1 MRKIELIL
9 KDEKTEETVF
19 TTQLFGM
26 DFSDRFFFNELK
38 ETFGIESYHHCFP
51 ETKVDFQSL
60 FIIIEK
66 TIANQITENKTRL
79 VDRDG
84 CFNIYMNPV
93 MNLTSYI
100 VNPMD
105 SFMRY
110 EKPKENVS
118 ADVGPLHTP
127 SMIAKEIF
135 TNSMLFT
142 SLRLKYMLSLE
153 GLIEDCD
160 NCLFGMS
167 DNIPMLRNGVVA
179 YIVSL

>member
-9 KDEKTEETVF
+9 KDEKMEETVF
-19 TTQLFGM
+19 TTQLFGV
-26 DFSDRFFFNELK
+26 DFSDKFFFNELK

-51 ETKVDFQSL
+51 EIKVDFQSL

-84 CFNIYMNPV
+84 CFNIYMNPT
-93 MNLTSYI
+93 MNLTGY
-100 VNPMD
+100 VVKPTDKFNMY
-105 SFMRY
+105 R
-110 EKPKENVS
+110 KPKESVS
-118 ADVGPLHTP
+118 VDVGPLHTP
-127 SMIAKEIF
+127 SMIAKDIF
-135 TNSMLFT
+135 TSSMLFT

-153 GLIEDCD
+153 GLIEGCD

-167 DNIPMLRNGVVA
+167 DNVPMLRNGVVA